1 MGEIYQNYFVES
13 REIPVEK
20 ALYKEIQQT
29 LVGNKGTDV
38 FHKIQADVYET
49 MKERYYPS
57 FLVSDLYERLI
68 KREEQRNS
76 TRSRGDDK
84 DELVSQGSTRGR
96 REIKRARARIASART
111 ASARTNDPIVFF
123 QT

>member
-1 MGEIYQNYFVES
+1 MAQLVGEIYQNFFVES

-38 FHKIQADVYET
+38 FLRIQGDVYET

-68 KREEQRNS
+68 KREEQRS
-76 TRSRGDDK
+76 SSQSSSEERDDS
-84 DELVSQGSTRGR
+84 VSLTCLSYSHFLSF
-96 REIKRARARIASART
+96 IVRIVLSYNKALY
-111 ASARTNDPIVFF
+111 I
-123 QT
+123 Q

>member
-1 MGEIYQNYFVES
+1 MPNLVGEIYQNFFVES

-20 ALYKEIQQT
+20 ALLKDIQQT

-68 KREEQRNS
+68 RREEQRNS
-76 TRSRGDDK
+76 SQSSSEDKDESVSGAPCRRTRSRHSWSGA
-84 DELVSQGSTRGR
+84 E
-96 REIKRARARIASART
+96 AR
-111 ASARTNDPIVFF
+111 V
-123 QT
+123 

>member
-1 MGEIYQNYFVES
+1 MQNEVPQMVGEIYQNFFVES

-38 FHKIQADVYET
+38 FHRIQGDMYET

-68 KREEQRNS
+68 KREEQRS
-76 TRSRGDDK
+76 SSQSSSEEKDDAVSLTRHKSGYY
-84 DELVSQGSTRGR
+84 
-96 REIKRARARIASART
+96 I
-111 ASARTNDPIVFF
+111 
-123 QT
+123 QTLHRHFL

>member
-1 MGEIYQNYFVES
+1 MPQLVGEIYQNFFVES

-20 ALYKEIQQT
+20 VLYKEIQQT

-38 FHKIQADVYET
+38 FHKIQSDVYET

-68 KREEQRNS
+68 KREEQRSSSQSSIEEKDDGVS
-76 TRSRGDDK
+76 TY
-84 DELVSQGSTRGR
+84 
-96 REIKRARARIASART
+96 RAIRVTDRQWLIL
-111 ASARTNDPIVFF
+111 
-123 QT
+123 

>member
-1 MGEIYQNYFVES
+1 MGEIYQNFFVES

-38 FHKIQADVYET
+38 FHKIQSDVYET

-68 KREEQRNS
+68 KREEQRS
-76 TRSRGDDK
+76 SSQSSSEDK
-84 DELVSQGSTRGR
+84 DDGVCYLGTICKCPITLMELY
-96 REIKRARARIASART
+96 IKGLYT
-111 ASARTNDPIVFF
+111 MGE
-123 QT
+123 